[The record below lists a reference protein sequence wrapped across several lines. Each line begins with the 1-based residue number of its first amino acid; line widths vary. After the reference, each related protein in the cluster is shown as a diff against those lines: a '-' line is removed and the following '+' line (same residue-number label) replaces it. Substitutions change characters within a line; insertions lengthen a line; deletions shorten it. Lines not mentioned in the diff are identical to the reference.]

1 MKIEKYI
8 SGLLY
13 RYQCVSIPGFGAF
26 LSEWQSAQI
35 AEGHNS
41 FVPPR
46 KVISFNSNIKTNDG
60 LLANHI
66 ALQEKISYESALAK
80 IQTQVVFWLEKL
92 QNKEILTLE
101 NIGEIFSNSENNF
114 VFKPNTSINYL
125 TDSFGLSGFNSP
137 EIIRET
143 QTQHVTETISISTP
157 VVENEILEEVIL
169 EEETPVISLVQ
180 NKPTTNW
187 LKYAAAAA
195 IFSSV
200 GMYGYKMYYDYTID
214 QKTVLVQKTVQEKV
228 NQKIQEA
235 TFILPNP
242 MTAVDLTLEETTAS
256 ISTGIKYHVIAGA
269 YRNQRNATKALNS
282 LTAQGY
288 KAYLLPKNKKGL
300 IPVSV
305 ASYSS
310 LKEAEKLELK
320 IKATDSV
327 DAWILMD

>member
-66 ALQEKISYESALAK
+66 ALQEKISYESALTK

-92 QNKEILTLE
+92 QNKEVLTLE

-125 TDSFGLSGFNSP
+125 MDSFGLSGFNSP
-137 EIIRET
+137 EIIREN
-143 QTQHVTETISISTP
+143 QTQNSTETISISQP
-157 VVENEILEEVIL
+157 VLENEILEEEVI
-169 EEETPVISLVQ
+169 EDETPVIPLIQSKS
-180 NKPTTNW
+180 NNNW
-187 LKYAAAAA
+187 LKYAAAAVVVL
-195 IFSSV
+195 ST
-200 GMYGYKMYYDYTID
+200 GGTYGYKMYYDYTID
-214 QKTVLVQKTVQEKV
+214 QKTILVEKTVQDKV
-228 NQKIQEA
+228 NQKLQEA
-235 TFILPNP
+235 TFVLPNP
-242 MTAVDLTLEETTAS
+242 MAAVDLTLEEKPNA
-256 ISTGIKYHVIAGA
+256 KYHVIAGA
-269 YRNQRNATKALNS
+269 YRSEQNANKALKQLLS
-282 LTAQGY
+282 QGFDAHVLT
-288 KAYLLPKNKKGL
+288 KNKYGL
-300 IPVSV
+300 IPV
-305 ASYSS
+305 AFGSYSNLNEAQV
-310 LKEAEKLELK
+310 LKLQ
-320 IKATDSV
+320 IKTKDSI
-327 DAWILMD
+327 DAWLLID